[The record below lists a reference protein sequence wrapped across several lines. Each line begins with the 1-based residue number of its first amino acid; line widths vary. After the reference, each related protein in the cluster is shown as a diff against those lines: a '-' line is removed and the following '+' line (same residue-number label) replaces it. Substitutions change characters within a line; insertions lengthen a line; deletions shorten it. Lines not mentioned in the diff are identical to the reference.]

1 MGCCDIKGLKKVEV
15 AMQEMLDNIC
25 GVEDTLIL
33 ALSDALGCILA
44 EDITS
49 PINVPPFDNSAMDGY
64 AVRLTD
70 LAQSLT
76 LPMAGKSFA
85 GQPLTKQWPVASCIR
100 IMTGAPVPAGTEA
113 VIMQENT
120 TVSEAGVTFSAMPKA
135 GSNIRLTAEDIAE
148 GDSVLSRGRRLT
160 PRDIPMLASIG
171 IAAVKVYR
179 RLKVAVFSTGDELKT
194 LDETLDKGDIY
205 DSNRYSIKAM
215 LSRLNVEIIDYGIIP
230 DDEAVLR
237 ETFIEA
243 DTAADAVITSGGVSV
258 GEADY
263 TKVLLEELG
272 EIGFWKLAIKPGK
285 PFAFGTLPNSKFF
298 GLPGNPVSA
307 TVTFHQL
314 VVPALAKMT
323 NQIFEPSPR
332 FNVVAASNLRK
343 SPGRLD
349 FQRGIY
355 STNEQGLLQVVST
368 GSQGSGVFSAMSQS
382 NCYIVLEQDRG
393 NVAEGEIVTIEPFN
407 EILN

>member
-1 MGCCDIKGLKKVEV
+1 MGCCDVQGLKKVEV
-15 AMQEMLDNIC
+15 AMQEMLDNID
-25 GVEDTLIL
+25 GVAETLTL
-33 ALSDALGCILA
+33 KLSDALGYILA
-44 EDITS
+44 EDIAS

-70 LAQSLT
+70 LTQSLT
-76 LPMAGKSFA
+76 LPVAGKSFA
-85 GQPLTKQWPVASCIR
+85 GQPFTEQWPAASCIR

-113 VIMQENT
+113 VIMQEKA
-120 TVSEAGVTFSAMPKA
+120 TVSEAGVTFSGIPKP
-135 GSNIRLTAEDIAE
+135 GNNIRLAAEDIAE
-148 GDSVLSRGRRLT
+148 GECVLSRGRRLT

-171 IAAVKVYR
+171 IAQVKVYR

-194 LDETLDKGDIY
+194 LEESLGNGDIY

-215 LSRLNVEIIDYGIIP
+215 LSRLNVDVIDYGIIP
-230 DDEAVLR
+230 DDEETLR
-237 ETFIEA
+237 ATFIKA
-243 DTAADAVITSGGVSV
+243 DAAADAVITSGGVSV

-285 PFAFGTLPNSKFF
+285 PFAFGTLPNSQFF

-323 NQIFEPSPR
+323 NQSFEPAVR
-332 FNVVAASNLRK
+332 FNAVAASNLRK

-355 STNEQGLLQVVST
+355 STNEQGQLQVVST

-393 NVAEGEIVTIEPFN
+393 NVEAGEVVTIEPFN